1 MVFGPAVSGKER
13 VQPSMCECYCC
24 NVCVG
29 VIADPV
35 DQYDL
40 PSSKFVDV
48 CVCAC
53 VRVRAYVC
61 VFVHV
66 CMYACMHAVKPRIH
80 CIDHKSFSQ

>member
-1 MVFGPAVSGKER
+1 MVFGPAVSGKEC

-40 PSSKFVDV
+40 PSSKCVCVCVCVRVCVCECVRV

-53 VRVRAYVC
+53 VGV
-61 VFVHV
+61 
-66 CMYACMHAVKPRIH
+66 
-80 CIDHKSFSQ
+80 

>member
-48 CVCAC
+48 CACACACICVCVCVCAC
-53 VRVRAYVC
+53 M
-61 VFVHV
+61 HV
-66 CMYACMHAVKPRIH
+66 CM
-80 CIDHKSFSQ
+80 Q